1 MRTRAEGRKRARG
14 SQTERALAMNRGS
27 RSGEEGGSAT
37 LGPRRGNTAVRRMN
51 ERSFWAD
58 SRTREIEI
66 VQEKERRQIAQVL
79 HEGVAQDLAVA
90 ITTLEI
96 AEQRSGRRAHTRAA
110 ITQTI
115 ESLRRVVL
123 GLRRLTHEL
132 WPREIELL
140 NLPEAMEMLAAER
153 SAAWGPPIQILHSG
167 NIPDLSLPYRAAF
180 YRAVQEALTNIV
192 RHADTSTVVASVRRN
207 RRHIRVW
214 VDDDGQGISAADLK
228 KPTSIGFAGLQ
239 NRFRS
244 LGGSVSIHRRRP
256 KGTRVKLRLPL
267 PEPAGLKE

>member
-1 MRTRAEGRKRARG
+1 VRTSAKGRKRARG
-14 SQTERALAMNRGS
+14 SQTEPALAMNGGS
-27 RSGEEGGSAT
+27 RSGDEGASET
-37 LGPRRGNTAVRRMN
+37 LGPRRGNTAVRRMD
-51 ERSFWAD
+51 ERSTWAN

-66 VQEKERRQIAQVL
+66 VQEEERRQIAQLL

-90 ITTLEI
+90 IMTLEI
-96 AEQRSGRRAHTRAA
+96 AEQRSGRQPHTRAS
-110 ITQTI
+110 ITQTLG
-115 ESLRRVVL
+115 SLQRVVL

-153 SAAWGPPIQILHSG
+153 SAASGLPIQILHSG
-167 NIPDLSLPYRAAF
+167 NIPDLSLPYKAVF

-192 RHADTSTVVASVRRN
+192 RHAHASTVVASVRRN

-214 VDDDGQGISAADLK
+214 VDDDGKGISAADLN
-228 KPTSIGFAGLQ
+228 KPTSIGLAGLQ

-267 PEPAGLKE
+267 PEPAGLNE